1 MSEGT
6 PAGTGWFEGLER
18 GDIDGARD
26 AIETGSAGEA
36 ADWPARAVET
46 GFVDSTEEYYAALR
60 EAAIAAAGEA
70 AAERERADDRQ
81 AIHAIRAMDDAERV
95 ANELAERVAAW
106 AASRE
111 VEAGSGIEHC
121 RELVDQGADGRTEA
135 ADGHEPADD
144 RLTALAERVVDLD
157 REARELEGFVE
168 RTVRTVAPNLA
179 VLAGPTLA
187 ARLLALAGGL
197 ESLART
203 SSSTVQ
209 VLGAEDAL
217 FAHLRGSAPSPK
229 HGVIY
234 THEYVRHT
242 HPDDRGS
249 AARAL
254 AGKLTIAARIDHY
267 AGDRRPDLARELDER
282 IARIRARRDDTDETH
297 DTGRTGDAEGGT
309 DRGGDDGA
317 A

>member
-1 MSEGT
+1 MSEGA
-6 PAGTGWFEGLER
+6 PVTGWFEGLER
-18 GDIDGARD
+18 GDPDGARD
-26 AIETGSAGEA
+26 AIETGSAEEA
-36 ADWPARAVET
+36 ADWPARAVEA
-46 GFVDSTEEYYAALR
+46 GFADTEEEYYAALR
-60 EAAIAAAGEA
+60 EATITAAGEA

-81 AIHAIRAMDDAERV
+81 VIHAVRAMDDTERM
-95 ANELAERVAAW
+95 ANELAERVAEW
-106 AASRE
+106 AASRTE
-111 VEAGSGIEHC
+111 DAGTGIEYC
-121 RELVDQGADGRTEA
+121 RELVDREDQNPD
-135 ADGHEPADD
+135 PADD
-144 RLTALAERVVDLD
+144 RLAALAERVVDLD
-157 REARELEGFVE
+157 NEAAELEAYVE
-168 RTVRTVAPNLA
+168 RTVRTVVPNLA
-179 VLAGPTLA
+179 ALAGPTLA

-242 HPDDRGS
+242 HPDERGS

-267 AGDRRPDLARELDER
+267 AGDRRPDLERELDER
-282 IARIRARRDDTDETH
+282 IARIRARHDDEDI
-297 DTGRTGDAEGGT
+297 D
-309 DRGGDDGA
+309 DRGDDGA

>member
-1 MSEGT
+1 MSDRT
-6 PAGTGWFEGLER
+6 PAGTGWFAGLER
-18 GDIDGARD
+18 GDLDGARD
-26 AIETGSAGEA
+26 AIETGSADSP

-46 GFVDSTEEYYAALR
+46 GFADTDEEYYAALR

-81 AIHAIRAMDDAERV
+81 AIHAVRAMDDADRV
-95 ANELAERVAAW
+95 ANELAERVAEW

-111 VEAGSGIEHC
+111 AEAGTGVEHC
-121 RELVDQGADGRTEA
+121 RELVEAEAGDRTES

-144 RLTALAERVVDLD
+144 RVAALAERVVDLD
-157 REARELEGFVE
+157 REARELETYVE
-168 RTVRTVAPNLA
+168 RTVRSVAPNLA
-179 VLAGPTLA
+179 ALAGPTLA

-234 THEYVRHT
+234 THEYVRGT

-267 AGDRRPDLARELDER
+267 AGDRRPDLACELDER
-282 IARIRARRDDTDETH
+282 IARIRARREDADGDHDTDSTADE
-297 DTGRTGDAEGGT
+297 R
-309 DRGGDDGA
+309 GDDDA

>member
-1 MSEGT
+1 MSDRT
-6 PAGTGWFEGLER
+6 SAGTGWFAGLER
-18 GDIDGARD
+18 GDLDVARD
-26 AIETGSAGEA
+26 AIETGSADSP

-46 GFVDSTEEYYAALR
+46 GFADTDKEYYAALR

-70 AAERERADDRQ
+70 TAERERADDRQ
-81 AIHAIRAMDDAERV
+81 AIHAVRAMDDADRV
-95 ANELAERVAAW
+95 ANELAERVAEW

-111 VEAGSGIEHC
+111 AEAGTGVEHC
-121 RELVDQGADGRTEA
+121 RELVEAEAGDRTES

-144 RLTALAERVVDLD
+144 RVAALAERVVDLD
-157 REARELEGFVE
+157 REARELETSVE
-168 RTVRTVAPNLA
+168 RTVRSVAPNLA
-179 VLAGPTLA
+179 ALAGPTLA

-209 VLGAEDAL
+209 ILGAEDAL
-217 FAHLRGSAPSPK
+217 FAPLRGSAPSPK

-234 THEYVRHT
+234 THEYVRGT

-282 IARIRARRDDTDETH
+282 IARIRARREDADGDHDTDSTADE
-297 DTGRTGDAEGGT
+297 R
-309 DRGGDDGA
+309 GDDDA

>member
-70 AAERERADDRQ
+70 A
-81 AIHAIRAMDDAERV
+81 
-95 ANELAERVAAW
+95 AERVAAW

-179 VLAGPTLA
+179 ALAGPTLA

-297 DTGRTGDAEGGT
+297 DTGGTDDAEGGT

>member
-6 PAGTGWFEGLER
+6 PARTGWFEGLER
-18 GDIDGARD
+18 GDLDGARD
-26 AIETGSAGEA
+26 AIETGSAESP

-46 GFVDSTEEYYAALR
+46 GFADTDEEYYAALR
-60 EAAIAAAGEA
+60 EATIAAAGEA

-81 AIHAIRAMDDAERV
+81 VIHAVRAMDDTERM
-95 ANELAERVAAW
+95 ANELAERVAEW
-106 AASRE
+106 AVSRE
-111 VEAGSGIEHC
+111 AEAGTGIEYCH
-121 RELVDQGADGRTEA
+121 ELVDREEENA
-135 ADGHEPADD
+135 EPADD
-144 RLTALAERVVDLD
+144 RVAALAERVVDLD
-157 REARELEGFVE
+157 NEAAALETFVE

-179 VLAGPTLA
+179 ALAGPTLA
-187 ARLLALAGGL
+187 ARLLALAGDL

-242 HPDDRGS
+242 HPEERGS

-282 IARIRARRDDTDETH
+282 IARIRARRDDADETH
-297 DTGRTGDAEGGT
+297 DTGGT
-309 DRGGDDGA
+309 HDDTEQRSDHGGDDGA

>member
-6 PAGTGWFEGLER
+6 PAGTGWFEGVEQ
-18 GDIDGARD
+18 GDLDGARD
-26 AIETGSAGEA
+26 AIETGSAESP

-46 GFVDSTEEYYAALR
+46 GFVDTDEEYYAALR
-60 EAAIAAAGEA
+60 EATIATARDA

-81 AIHAIRAMDDAERV
+81 VIHAVRAMDDTERM
-95 ANELAERVAAW
+95 ANELAERVAEW
-106 AASRE
+106 AASRTE
-111 VEAGSGIEHC
+111 DAGTGIEHC
-121 RELVDQGADGRTEA
+121 RELVDRRGENA
-135 ADGHEPADD
+135 EPADD
-144 RLTALAERVVDLD
+144 RVAAIAERVVDLD
-157 REARELEGFVE
+157 EEAAELEAYVE
-168 RTVRTVAPNLA
+168 RTVRSVAPNLA
-179 VLAGPTLA
+179 ALAGPTLA

-203 SSSTVQ
+203 SSSTMQ

-242 HPDDRGS
+242 HPDERGS

-254 AGKLTIAARIDHY
+254 AGKLTIAARVDHY
-267 AGDRRPDLARELDER
+267 AGDRRPDLDRELDER
-282 IARIRARRDDTDETH
+282 IARIRARRDDE
-297 DTGRTGDAEGGT
+297 DAD
-309 DRGGDDGA
+309 DRGDDDA
-317 A
+317 S

>member
-1 MSEGT
+1 MSDRT
-6 PAGTGWFEGLER
+6 PAGTGWFAGLER
-18 GDIDGARD
+18 GDLDGARD
-26 AIETGSAGEA
+26 AIETGSADSP

-46 GFVDSTEEYYAALR
+46 GFADTDEEYYAALR

-81 AIHAIRAMDDAERV
+81 AIHAVRAMDDADRV
-95 ANELAERVAAW
+95 ANELAERVAEW

-111 VEAGSGIEHC
+111 AEAGTGVEHC
-121 RELVDQGADGRTEA
+121 RELVE
-135 ADGHEPADD
+135 ADD
-144 RLTALAERVVDLD
+144 RVAALAERVVDLD
-157 REARELEGFVE
+157 REARELETSVE
-168 RTVRTVAPNLA
+168 RTVRSVAPNLA
-179 VLAGPTLA
+179 ALAGPTLA

-234 THEYVRHT
+234 THEYVRGT

-282 IARIRARRDDTDETH
+282 IARIRARRDDADGDH
-297 DTGRTGDAEGGT
+297 DTDSTADER
-309 DRGGDDGA
+309 GDDDA